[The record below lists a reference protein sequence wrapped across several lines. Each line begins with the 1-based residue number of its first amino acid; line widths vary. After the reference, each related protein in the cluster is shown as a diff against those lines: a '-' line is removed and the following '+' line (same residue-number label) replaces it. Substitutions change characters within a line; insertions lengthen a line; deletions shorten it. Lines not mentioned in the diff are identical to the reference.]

1 MTEPLPGPL
10 QRLRLAFACILIS
23 CALQACGAPP
33 AGVTALHNSELRIE
47 AIDRESYFRYPDD
60 IPREQVLGAEQRW
73 EPVGLYHHMLRLEQP
88 ASGPVFR
95 RAWYRFELEP
105 IPGAIGRYG
114 VLVPRFMPG
123 AGYIV
128 FFIDG
133 QPVDVRYTDVEN
145 AWNHPMMFS
154 LPRSVDHLQRVWLH
168 VAVTYDARSGYLL
181 AAPLVGAMQDLRPIA
196 AWREFVQ
203 IEAPRAMSY
212 ALLVLGLFALGFWLY
227 RRREIT
233 YLLFALGTVAWFVR
247 TLHFHVEEP
256 LTGRMFS
263 WWLTLNSM
271 NWLMLLVYL
280 FAMRFQQQR
289 ERWAEWLLGGLVIAS
304 AFVSLPRLAFE
315 PLLVTTTTYTAQL
328 GVALAVT
335 VALTRNALRLRTA
348 ETRLLAVAIWI
359 NVGFGAYD
367 LLLQAYL
374 LPPERVFLL
383 PYGALFLFGA
393 FLFAVTRRFSAA
405 IGEVEQ
411 ANVTLEAR
419 LKERTVQLEASYD
432 ALRKI
437 EKERA
442 VGEERQRLMREMH
455 DGLGSS
461 LMSSLVMVEQG
472 RLEPAAVALVLRECI
487 DDLKLT
493 IDSLEPIDHDLVTL
507 LATLRYRLGRRLEMA
522 GLQLEWRVDDLP
534 PLPWLDAVN
543 SLQVLRIIQEALT
556 NIVKHAGARVIR
568 IETAA
573 DASEVRVIVRDDGRG
588 LGRASDGAEPS
599 MGRGLVN
606 MARRAEQLSGRVELS
621 SDTTGTTVTL
631 HLPRDRR
638 QMPRD
643 P

>member
-1 MTEPLPGPL
+1 MIERLR
-10 QRLRLAFACILIS
+10 RLRLAFAWVAVSLG
-23 CALQACGAPP
+23 LQACGAPP
-33 AGVTALHNSELRIE
+33 STVHTFYRAEMRIE
-47 AIDRESYFRYPDD
+47 NIDRDGYFRYPDN
-60 IPREQVLGAEQRW
+60 IPRDQVLAADQRW
-73 EPVGLYHHMLRLEQP
+73 EPIELYHHMPRLEQP
-88 ASGPVFR
+88 AQGPVFR

-105 IPGAIGRYG
+105 TPGAIGRYG

-123 AGYIV
+123 AGHIV
-128 FFIDG
+128 FYLDG
-133 QPVDVRYTDVEN
+133 QPIDVAFTDVEN
-145 AWNHPMMFS
+145 AWNHPMMFT
-154 LPRSVDHLQRVWLH
+154 LPRSVDHLKRVWLH

-181 AAPLVGAMQDLRPIA
+181 AAPLAGAMQDLRPIA

-227 RRREIT
+227 RRREVT

-256 LTGRMFS
+256 VTGRMFS

-289 ERWAEWLLGGLVIAS
+289 ERWAEWLLGGLVIVS
-304 AFVSLPRLAFE
+304 ALVTLPWLPVE
-315 PLLVTTTTYTAQL
+315 PLLVTITTYTAQL

-335 VALTRNALRLRTA
+335 TALTRNALRLRTP

-359 NVGFGAYD
+359 NVAFGAYD
-367 LLLQAYL
+367 LLLQAYM

-411 ANVTLEAR
+411 ANFTLEAR
-419 LKERTVQLEASYD
+419 LRERTIELEASYD

-437 EKERA
+437 EKERV

-472 RLEPAAVALVLRECI
+472 RLEPAAVAVVLRECI

-522 GLQLEWRVDDLP
+522 GLQLDWRVDDLP
-534 PLPWLDAVN
+534 PLPWLDAVY
-543 SLQVLRIIQEALT
+543 SLQVLRILQEALT

-573 DASEVRVIVRDDGRG
+573 DAAEVRVIVRDDGHG
-588 LGRASDGAEPS
+588 FAPASGAADALT
-599 MGRGLVN
+599 GRGLVN
-606 MARRAEQLSGRVELS
+606 MARRAEQLRGRVDVS
-621 SDTTGTTVTL
+621 SDASGTTVTL

-638 QMPRD
+638 LLPRD
-643 P
+643 ATAQ